1 LIDAL
6 LGELYELLFLGP
18 DGPLLGSRMLL
29 KPDAEAATHFIAAP
43 RPSLSRDSMA
53 RCSGEQGLLDELD
66 RLLDDIAPSARS
78 EVMVRIAAI
87 REALRAEAAEA
98 PSAEPPSLTYTF
110 H

>member
-1 LIDAL
+1 MTDAL

-18 DGPLLGSRMLL
+18 DGPLLGSRMQLG
-29 KPDAEAATHFIAAP
+29 PDAAAASHFIPAP
-43 RPSLSRDSMA
+43 RPSLSRDAMA
-53 RCSGEQGLLDELD
+53 RTGEQGLLDELD

-78 EVMVRIAAI
+78 EVMERIAAI